1 MVPFLHESKKSSQ
14 KTNVSIFSVM
24 NNQRRNWIMRSLV
37 NHNSSENDVKA
48 LGRIRRISTGTLI
61 HPSVTAS
68 TLTNMQTRISHNL
81 CLEDGNGTP
90 V

>member
-1 MVPFLHESKKSSQ
+1 MKR
-14 KTNVSIFSVM
+14 
-24 NNQRRNWIMRSLV
+24 QRRDWIERISKV
-37 NHNSSENDVKA
+37 YRTTEIGVSPVE
-48 LGRIRRISTGTLI
+48 RIRRMSTGTLI

-81 CLEDGNGTP
+81 CLEDDGTS

>member
-1 MVPFLHESKKSSQ
+1 MAIGAQQTLKLCTNFVFL
-14 KTNVSIFSVM
+14 FSVM
-24 NNQRRNWIMRSLV
+24 EHQRRDWIERVTIVHKTTEIGVSPV
-37 NHNSSENDVKA
+37 E
-48 LGRIRRISTGTLI
+48 RIRRMSTGTLI

-81 CLEDGNGTP
+81 CLEDDGTS